1 MKDSDK
7 RIYTL
12 SEERPVKAVIK
23 MGLPLVAGM
32 LIMVMYNL
40 VDTYFIGKTGD
51 PYMIAAVN
59 LSYPVMMVMISI
71 SNIIGTGSSSY
82 ITRSLGASD
91 NKTAVDT
98 LTSGFILTFIN
109 GLLVCLA
116 GLLFL
121 DPIVRGLGARENT
134 FIFTRQYVEIILI
147 GSLFTMGSYTVGA
160 FLRSEGSVK
169 FSMIG
174 MITGPVVNMILDP
187 IFIFTLKMNV
197 RGAAIATVLGNVA
210 GVAVFMLFYLCK
222 ATLLRP
228 SFRNFRF
235 NREIVREIYV
245 VGLPASLETFLTSVA
260 YVVNNNLA
268 VMYGELTVAA
278 MGIAQKVLS
287 FGSYLYQGMASG
299 IQPLM
304 GYNYGARNFGRM
316 KKILKAG
323 VQVVT
328 VSELVL
334 MAAYVFF
341 ASDLIGIFTDS
352 GEVIRIGAHVLRM
365 QIFILPFVGSVS
377 MSRMSFQAMGK
388 PGLAFLITLIR
399 QVFLYIPLLL
409 VLNRLFGFNGLL
421 CAQPVTEA
429 VMMTVSLMLLVHYIN
444 KVSEED

>member
-82 ITRSLGASD
+82 IARSLGASD